1 MVYAHRTEI
10 HDADTH
16 MMERPDWIASY
27 ASEKIRDRLAPF
39 VAGNSET
46 MKNVDDALLQF
57 ENRKKDEIKAKQ
69 ADEEFMHMKYKG
81 WHGLGAFDASER
93 VRANSLLGFKSYI
106 VFPTPAFDQIIAM
119 RGVDDEVY
127 LGGVEALNQGL
138 HDFCSADVSMFG
150 TAYIP
155 LGAGVQTALSFLDRA
170 IHQGFRIILIDTIPP
185 KGQIS
190 FSHPDY
196 YAIWSRIQEAK
207 LAVVLHIGAT
217 GAPYKPVPDELFEN
231 GNPQSPRAHS
241 DAPPNAMSYM
251 GMHYNAELFL
261 SGMIFDGVLEK
272 FPDLKIG
279 VVELGASWIIS
290 WMQRL
295 DQAHRAF
302 RRIQDLSSVKLKPSE
317 YVQRQIKVT
326 PFAGEHIDW
335 ILTNGGED
343 LLMFASDYPHHEGT
357 DDPIGR
363 FEKTMPDTP
372 EYLKR
377 KFYTENFESL
387 VPGTKTR

>member
-1 MVYAHRTEI
+1 MYAHRTEI
-10 HDADTH
+10 NDADTH

-46 MKNVDDALLQF
+46 MKRVEDALAQF
-57 ENRKKDEIKAKQ
+57 EDRKNDEAKSKQ
-69 ADEEFMHMKYKG
+69 ADEEFMQMKYKG
-81 WHGLGAFDASER
+81 WHGLGAFDAEER
-93 VRANSLLGFKSYI
+93 ARANALLGFNSYI

-119 RGVDDEVY
+119 RGIDNEVY

-138 HDFCSADVSMFG
+138 HDFCSVDPSMFG

-155 LGAGVQTALSFLDRA
+155 LGAGVETALNFLDRA
-170 IHQGFRIILIDTIPP
+170 MRQGFQVILIDTIPP

-190 FSHPDY
+190 FTHPDY
-196 YAIWSRIQEAK
+196 YPVWSRIQEAK

-217 GAPYKPVPDELFEN
+217 GAPYKPIPDELFEN
-231 GNPQSPRAHS
+231 GNPESPKAHS

-261 SGMIFDGVLEK
+261 AGMIFDGVLER
-272 FPDLKIG
+272 FPELKIG

-290 WMQRL
+290 WIQRL

-302 RRIQDLSSVKLKPSE
+302 RRIQDLSIVKMKPSE

-326 PFAGEHIDW
+326 PFAGEDIHW
-335 ILTNGGED
+335 ILTHGGED
-343 LLMFASDYPHHEGT
+343 LLMFSSDYPHHEGT

-363 FEKTMPDTP
+363 FEKTMTDTS
-372 EYLKR
+372 ENLKQ
-377 KFYTENFESL
+377 KFYTDNFKSL
-387 VPGTKTR
+387 IQFT

>member
-1 MVYAHRTEI
+1 MYAHRTEI
-10 HDADTH
+10 NDADTH

-46 MKNVDDALLQF
+46 MKRVEDALAQF
-57 ENRKKDEIKAKQ
+57 EDRKNDEAKSKQ
-69 ADEEFMHMKYKG
+69 ADEEFMQMKYKG
-81 WHGLGAFDASER
+81 WHGLGAFDAEER
-93 VRANSLLGFKSYI
+93 ARANALLGFNSYI

-119 RGVDDEVY
+119 RGIDNEVY

-138 HDFCSADVSMFG
+138 HDFCSVDPSMFG

-155 LGAGVQTALSFLDRA
+155 LGAGVETALNFLDRA
-170 IHQGFRIILIDTIPP
+170 MRQGFQVILIDTIPP
-185 KGQIS
+185 KGQTS
-190 FSHPDY
+190 FTHPDY
-196 YAIWSRIQEAK
+196 YPVWSRIQEAK

-217 GAPYKPVPDELFEN
+217 GAPYKPIPDELFEN
-231 GNPQSPRAHS
+231 GNPESPKAHS

-261 SGMIFDGVLEK
+261 AGMIFDGVLER
-272 FPDLKIG
+272 FPELKIG

-290 WMQRL
+290 WIQRL

-302 RRIQDLSSVKLKPSE
+302 RRIQDLSIVKMKPSE

-326 PFAGEHIDW
+326 PFAGEDIHW
-335 ILTNGGED
+335 ILTHGGED
-343 LLMFASDYPHHEGT
+343 LLMFSSDYPHHEGT

-363 FEKTMPDTP
+363 FEKTMTDTS
-372 EYLKR
+372 ENLKQ
-377 KFYTENFESL
+377 KFYTDNFKSL
-387 VPGTKTR
+387 IQFT

>member
-1 MVYAHRTEI
+1 MVYAHRREI

-16 MMERPDWIASY
+16 MMERPDWIFSY

-39 VAGNSET
+39 VGGNSET
-46 MKNVDDALLQF
+46 MLRVQDALSQF
-57 ENRKKDEIKAKQ
+57 EERKTNHSKAKL
-69 ADEEFMHMKYKG
+69 ADDEFMQMKHKG
-81 WHGLGAFDASER
+81 WHGLGAFDAEER
-93 VRANSLLGFKSYI
+93 AHANTLLGFDSYI

-119 RGVDDEVY
+119 REVDDEVY

-138 HDFCSADVSMFG
+138 HDFCSVDSSMLG

-155 LGAGVQTALSFLDRA
+155 LGAGVDIALKFLERA
-170 IHQGFRIILIDTIPP
+170 IHQGFRVLLIDTIPP
-185 KGQIS
+185 KNQVS
-190 FSHPDY
+190 FTHPDY
-196 YAIWSRIQEAK
+196 YPIWARIQEAQ

-217 GAPYKPVPDELFEN
+217 GAPYKPVPDELLDN
-231 GNPQSPRAHS
+231 GNPHSPQAHS

-261 SGMIFDGVLEK
+261 AAMIFDGVFER
-272 FPDLKIG
+272 FPTLKIG

-302 RRIQDLSSVKLKPSE
+302 RKLQDLSQVKMKPSD

-326 PFAGEHIDW
+326 PFAGEDIDW
-335 ILTNGGED
+335 ILTHGGED

-363 FEKTMPDTP
+363 FEKTMSNTSEP
-372 EYLKR
+372 LKQ
-377 KFYTENFESL
+377 KFYTDNFKSL
-387 VPGTKTR
+387 IQAS

>member
-1 MVYAHRTEI
+1 MVYAHRKDI

-39 VAGNSET
+39 VSGNLET
-46 MKNVDDALLQF
+46 MKKVKDALSLFTERQT
-57 ENRKKDEIKAKQ
+57 DEAKAKE
-69 ADEEFMHMKYKG
+69 ADEEFMQMKYKG
-81 WHGLGAFDASER
+81 WHGLGAFDANER
-93 VRANSLLGFKSYI
+93 TRANALLGFKSFI

-119 RGVDDEVY
+119 RGIDDEVY

-138 HDFCSADVSMFG
+138 HDFCSADKAMLG

-155 LGAGVQTALSFLDRA
+155 LGAGAEIALKFLESA
-170 IHQGFRIILIDTIPP
+170 INQGFRVLLIDTIPP
-185 KGQIS
+185 KGRNS
-190 FSHPDY
+190 FTHPDY
-196 YAIWSRIQEAK
+196 YPVWARIQEAK

-231 GNPQSPRAHS
+231 GNPKSPEPHS

-261 SGMIFDGVLEK
+261 AGMIFDGVLEK
-272 FPDLKIG
+272 FPSLKIG

-302 RRIQDLSSVKLKPSE
+302 RRLQDLSSVKIRPSE
-317 YVQRQIKVT
+317 YVQRQIRVT
-326 PFAGEHIDW
+326 PFAGEDIDW
-335 ILTNGGED
+335 ILTHGGED

-363 FEKTMPDTP
+363 FEKTMTDTP
-372 EYLKR
+372 ENLKQ
-377 KFYTENFESL
+377 KFYTENFKSL
-387 VPGTKTR
+387 IASA

>member
-1 MVYAHRTEI
+1 M
-10 HDADTH
+10 
-16 MMERPDWIASY
+16 
-27 ASEKIRDRLAPF
+27 L
-39 VAGNSET
+39 
-46 MKNVDDALLQF
+46 
-57 ENRKKDEIKAKQ
+57 
-69 ADEEFMHMKYKG
+69 
-81 WHGLGAFDASER
+81 
-93 VRANSLLGFKSYI
+93 
-106 VFPTPAFDQIIAM
+106 
-119 RGVDDEVY
+119 
-127 LGGVEALNQGL
+127 
-138 HDFCSADVSMFG
+138 G

-155 LGAGVQTALSFLDRA
+155 LGSGVQTALRFLDKA
-170 IHQGFRIILIDTIPP
+170 IHQGFRVILIDTIPP
-185 KGQIS
+185 KGQVA
-190 FSHPDY
+190 FTHPDY
-196 YAIWSRIQEAK
+196 YPIWSRIQEAK

-231 GNPQSPRAHS
+231 GNPESPKAHS

-261 SGMIFDGVLEK
+261 SGMILDGVLEK
-272 FPDLKIG
+272 FPNLKIG

-302 RRIQDLSSVKLKPSE
+302 RRIQDLDSVKMRPSE

-326 PFAGEHIDW
+326 PFAGEDINW

-363 FEKTMPDTP
+363 FEKTMIDTS
-372 EYLKR
+372 ENLKQ
-377 KFYTENFESL
+377 KFYTDNFKAL
-387 VPGTKTR
+387 IPFA

>member
-10 HDADTH
+10 NDADTH

-46 MKNVDDALLQF
+46 MKRVEDALAQF
-57 ENRKKDEIKAKQ
+57 EARKNDEAKSKQ
-69 ADEEFMHMKYKG
+69 ADEEFMQMKYKG
-81 WHGLGAFDASER
+81 WHGLGAFDAEER
-93 VRANSLLGFKSYI
+93 ARANALLGFNSYI

-119 RGVDDEVY
+119 RGIDNEVY

-138 HDFCSADVSMFG
+138 HDFCSVDPSMFG

-155 LGAGVQTALSFLDRA
+155 LGAGVETALNFLDRA
-170 IHQGFRIILIDTIPP
+170 MRQGFQVILIDTIPP
-185 KGQIS
+185 KGQTS
-190 FSHPDY
+190 FTHPDY
-196 YAIWSRIQEAK
+196 YPVWSRIQEAK

-217 GAPYKPVPDELFEN
+217 GAPYKPIPDELFEN
-231 GNPQSPRAHS
+231 GNPESPKAHS

-261 SGMIFDGVLEK
+261 AGMIFDGVLER
-272 FPDLKIG
+272 FPELKIG

-290 WMQRL
+290 WIQRL

-302 RRIQDLSSVKLKPSE
+302 RRIQDLSIVKMKPSE

-326 PFAGEHIDW
+326 PFAGEDIHW
-335 ILTNGGED
+335 ILTHGGED
-343 LLMFASDYPHHEGT
+343 LLMFSSDYPHHEGT

-363 FEKTMPDTP
+363 FEKTMTDTS
-372 EYLKR
+372 ENLKQ
-377 KFYTENFESL
+377 KFYTDNFKSL
-387 VPGTKTR
+387 IQFT

>member
-1 MVYAHRTEI
+1 MYAHRTEI
-10 HDADTH
+10 NDADTH

-46 MKNVDDALLQF
+46 MKRVEDALAQF
-57 ENRKKDEIKAKQ
+57 EDRKNDEAKSKQ
-69 ADEEFMHMKYKG
+69 ADEEFMQMKYKG
-81 WHGLGAFDASER
+81 WHGLGAFDAEER
-93 VRANSLLGFKSYI
+93 ARANALLGFNSYI

-119 RGVDDEVY
+119 RGIDNEVY

-138 HDFCSADVSMFG
+138 HDFCSVDRSMLG

-155 LGAGVQTALSFLDRA
+155 LGAGVETALKFLDRA
-170 IHQGFRIILIDTIPP
+170 MRQGFQVILIDTIPP

-190 FSHPDY
+190 FTHPDY
-196 YAIWSRIQEAK
+196 YPVWSRIQEAK

-217 GAPYKPVPDELFEN
+217 GAPYKPIPDELFEN
-231 GNPQSPRAHS
+231 GNPESPKAHS

-261 SGMIFDGVLEK
+261 AGMIFDGVLER
-272 FPDLKIG
+272 FPELKIG

-290 WMQRL
+290 WIQRL

-302 RRIQDLSSVKLKPSE
+302 RRIQDLSIVKMKPSE

-326 PFAGEHIDW
+326 PFAGEDIHW
-335 ILTNGGED
+335 ILTHGGED
-343 LLMFASDYPHHEGT
+343 LLMFSSDYPHHEGT

-363 FEKTMPDTP
+363 FEKTMTDTS
-372 EYLKR
+372 ENLKQ
-377 KFYTENFESL
+377 KFYTDNFKSL
-387 VPGTKTR
+387 IQFT

>member
-1 MVYAHRTEI
+1 
-10 HDADTH
+10 

-27 ASEKIRDRLAPF
+27 APEKIRDRLAPF

-46 MKNVDDALLQF
+46 MKTVEHALAQF
-57 ENRKKDEIKAKQ
+57 EERKDNEAKAKQ
-69 ADEEFMHMKYKG
+69 ADTEFMQMKYKG
-81 WHGLGAFDASER
+81 WHGLGAFDAKER
-93 VRANSLLGFKSYI
+93 LRANSLLGFQSYI

-119 RGVDDEVY
+119 RGIDDEVY

-138 HDFCSADVSMFG
+138 HDFCSVDHSMLG

-155 LGAGVQTALSFLDRA
+155 LGAGVQTALRFLDKA
-170 IHQGFRIILIDTIPP
+170 IHQGFRVILIDTIPP
-185 KGQIS
+185 KGQVA
-190 FSHPDY
+190 FTHPDY
-196 YAIWSRIQEAK
+196 YSIWSRIQEAK

-231 GNPQSPRAHS
+231 GNPESPKAHS

-261 SGMIFDGVLEK
+261 SGMILDGVLEK
-272 FPDLKIG
+272 FPNLKIG

-302 RRIQDLSSVKLKPSE
+302 RRIQDLNSVKMRPSE

-326 PFAGEHIDW
+326 PFAGEDINW

-363 FEKTMPDTP
+363 FEKTMIDTS
-372 EYLKR
+372 ENLKQ
-377 KFYTENFESL
+377 KFYTDNFKAL
-387 VPGTKTR
+387 IPFA